1 MAKFYLVTSNKNTLK
16 EVLLN
21 WQKIFAKNVL
31 FLFSLW
37 IKM

>member
-16 EVLLN
+16 EVLFN
-21 WQKIFAKNVL
+21 WQKIFTKNVL